1 MMLRGIVTFVSYAGR
16 LLPFICCFGVTHGD
30 ALESANRWL
39 SGKIVEVVTK
49 CETDILHANIEG
61 LDIQ

>member
-1 MMLRGIVTFVSYAGR
+1 
-16 LLPFICCFGVTHGD
+16 VTHGD

-49 CETDILHANIEG
+49 CETDILHANIEKG
-61 LDIQ
+61 LDIAFRFASIIFACFADNCHIKGIADY